1 MKIQWLMGD
10 NAEQC
15 KAMPF
20 LVLTLKCRLME
31 GSTEGLMEGST
42 EGLIEGF
49 IEGFI
54 DWGVD

>member
-10 NAEQC
+10 NAEQY

-20 LVLTLKCRLME
+20 LVLTLKCR
-31 GSTEGLMEGST
+31 LMEGST